1 MTKMLSRAGRAA
13 ILDRKV
19 FTEVFFDDDAMADA
33 AIVVSLVGAATYLG
47 ALVWFGV
54 LGAFSLVGLLQL
66 VLTSV
71 AMWLILGFATWF
83 AATRLFGA
91 TNRPQTLIAMQG
103 LAILPLLLEVF
114 GGLLATAGLI
124 WYLVVLVVATKEG
137 TDLATRDAAVS
148 VLIGFAAAVVIRAL
162 LGVPFAAF
170 SALF

>member
-1 MTKMLSRAGRAA
+1 MMTRAGRAA
-13 ILDRKV
+13 FLDGKV

-33 AIVVSLVGAATYLG
+33 AIVVSLVGVVTYLG
-47 ALVWFGV
+47 WLIRGIT
-54 LGAFSLVGLLQL
+54 GFSLIGMLQL

-103 LAILPLLLEVF
+103 LAVLPLLLDIF

-124 WYLVVLVVATKEG
+124 WYLVILVVATKEG

-148 VLIGFAAAVVIRAL
+148 VLIGFAAAAVIRAL